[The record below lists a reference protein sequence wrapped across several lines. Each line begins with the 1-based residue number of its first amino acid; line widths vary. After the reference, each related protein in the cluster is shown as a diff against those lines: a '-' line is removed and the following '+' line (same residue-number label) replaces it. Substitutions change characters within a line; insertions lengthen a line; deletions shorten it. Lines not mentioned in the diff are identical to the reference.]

1 MFPQKNFFEILLSS
15 NIHIITGLL
24 LLLFIFC
31 FEVYVLILQKLGF
44 PANIHSERQQA
55 KLSHLWWFL
64 LVSFLFRWFWL
75 MNIGVKVPICQ
86 VIAYFFTF
94 IFIFCFQRQKY
105 EELEKRTPFK
115 ISPSTIKSKKTLPSF
130 LMEGH
135 LDSAVC
141 QIEKPFT
148 GEITVKSSAV
158 PIKSIELQLVRVET
172 CGQ

>member
-1 MFPQKNFFEILLSS
+1 MW
-15 NIHIITGLL
+15 
-24 LLLFIFC
+24 
-31 FEVYVLILQKLGF
+31 VLIDGF
-44 PANIHSERQQA
+44 KPESV
-55 KLSHLWWFL
+55 F
-64 LVSFLFRWFWL
+64 SF
-75 MNIGVKVPICQ
+75 
-86 VIAYFFTF
+86 FFTN
-94 IFIFCFQRQKY
+94 IFILCFQRQKY

-135 LDSAVC
+135 LDSAIC

-172 CGQ
+172 GG